1 LRVISRAGEPR
12 LPTEAQIYAYDGHVL
27 VVTTEGLPG
36 YDVTAVVGE
45 VLGVIACSRNPF
57 AAGLRSPDG
66 GSGVEMSQVLVQTR
80 ARAIAQ
86 MIHAAENRGANAI
99 VGMRFDHRDITN
111 HWVELCAY
119 GTAVVAAAR
128 TEFAKRQEAD
138 LRKAP
143 V

>member
-1 LRVISRAGEPR
+1 
-12 LPTEAQIYAYDGHVL
+12 VL

-36 YDVTAVVGE
+36 YQISAVLGE

-66 GSGVEMSQVLVQTR
+66 GSGVDMSQFLVQTR

-111 HWVELCAY
+111 YWIELCAY
-119 GTAVVAAAR
+119 GTAVLAAPTTEHAR
-128 TEFAKRQEAD
+128 RQDAD
-138 LRKAP
+138 LRNAP